1 MVTVNAPYGYPQT
14 PFSAWPS
21 LPFAGAAPGLMAP
34 PSLQPTAQSPEQLFL
49 QDLFLRGG
57 GGAQPLVGS
66 TSSLQALLVHEL
78 LQMLVDYFAQYFT
91 PGQTGRDLGSL
102 GASSNPQ
109 RSAPGSW
116 GAGGGGGSGSG
127 SGGASPSGSVG
138 TPSST
143 GTTPVPGNLPTGRGT
158 VGDFLQAALAQ
169 KGDRYRFGAET
180 NLNDANPDT
189 FDCSEL
195 VQWAAHQAG
204 VNIADGSWN
213 QKAACKPLSVEEAMR
228 TPGALLFKPGHVA
241 ISLGDGRTI
250 EAMGTKWGVVVANA
264 RGRFT
269 SGGLIPGMQYG

>member
-1 MVTVNAPYGYPQT
+1 MVLVNGPYGYSPT
-14 PFSAWPS
+14 SYSAWPN
-21 LPFAGAAPGLMAP
+21 LPFAGAAPGLMT
-34 PSLQPTAQSPEQLFL
+34 PSSSPITPSPEQRFL
-49 QDLFLRGG
+49 QDLFLPS
-57 GGAQPLVGS
+57 GATTQPFLGS
-66 TSSLQALLVHEL
+66 SSALQALLVHEL
-78 LQMLVDYFAQYFT
+78 LQMLVEYFAQYFT
-91 PGQTGRDLGSL
+91 PGQTGRDLGSM
-102 GASSNPQ
+102 GASPTAQ
-109 RSAPGSW
+109 RVAPGSW
-116 GAGGGGGSGSG
+116 GAGGGG
-127 SGGASPSGSVG
+127 SGGGGGGGGSPSGSVG
-138 TPSST
+138 TPSGT
-143 GTTPVPGNLPTGRGT
+143 GSTPVPANVPTGRGT

-213 QKAACKPLSVEEAMR
+213 QKAACKPLSVEEALR

-250 EAMGTKWGVVVANA
+250 EAMGTKWGVVVANG

>member
-1 MVTVNAPYGYPQT
+1 MVMVNAPHGYSPT
-14 PFSAWPS
+14 SFSAWPS

-34 PSLQPTAQSPEQLFL
+34 PNTRSPEQLFL
-49 QDLFLRGG
+49 EDLFLPA
-57 GGAQPLVGS
+57 GGAAQPILGS
-66 TSSLQALLVHEL
+66 TPSLQALLVHEL
-78 LQMLVDYFAQYFT
+78 LQMLVDYFAQYFS
-91 PGQTGRDLGSL
+91 PGQTGRDLGSF
-102 GASSNPQ
+102 GTSSNPQ
-109 RSAPGSW
+109 RTAPGSW
-116 GAGGGGGSGSG
+116 GAGAGGNRGGGSSG
-127 SGGASPSGSVG
+127 GSVG

-143 GTTPVPGNLPTGRGT
+143 GSTPVPGNLPTGRGT

-180 NLNDANPDT
+180 DLNDANPDT

-250 EAMGTKWGVVVANA
+250 EAMGTKWGVVVADA